1 MNSWGE
7 AACQSHRSCPVC
19 SRYKNS
25 DGTCSHCS
33 SSSVVSSDHDAEVSV
48 LTYRALTFFPLLTT
62 DSCLQVM
69 LYEVQSVLSRY
80 GLTFWGSPIPITVL
94 SKEEMET
101 RTGKGNTQG
110 IDSERLAFTHRN
122 DVYNQWKA

>member
-1 MNSWGE
+1 
-7 AACQSHRSCPVC
+7 
-19 SRYKNS
+19 
-25 DGTCSHCS
+25 
-33 SSSVVSSDHDAEVSV
+33 
-48 LTYRALTFFPLLTT
+48 
-62 DSCLQVM
+62 M